1 MNMIALVKNV
11 MKVNLTKAV
20 KSYKNVSIYECV
32 NEAIVNSLQANSNKI
47 NIKIESKSANEL
59 FNEEEIISK
68 ITIQDNGDGFNEKN
82 RNSFLHLYSD
92 HKEEYGCK
100 GVGRL
105 SYLKRFQNV
114 KISSKQNKQLVE
126 FDFTKELDESQLNPK
141 TITEDIKETIL
152 TLEEQIKG
160 DETYNLDKIYA
171 EIFNH
176 IYPFIFLKYSGCTIN
191 INNKKISKDD
201 VKNIENT
208 KFNVKKTINNEEQ
221 SIEFDLWYRFQES
234 DKTILDDFIC
244 INKRPMQHFYNKPL
258 SLKLHSKEKYHITFL
273 LESDWINKL
282 ETNQYHKL
290 KDTEDEEEVI
300 SDEQPTLGNM
310 YVIEDLYKN
319 EKLVKEIWQDVK
331 QELIKKLNAI
341 MNLKFPEIQNKD
353 YSFVQVM
360 QRLCKVKQLQTFKVA
375 SLFAGVGGIDLAFQ
389 NVGFK
394 IEWANEIDN
403 KACETYSK
411 NFKHKIIC
419 DDIKNLKTENLS
431 KIDILTGGFPCQAF
445 SIAGHQKGFS
455 DDRGS
460 LVFELL
466 RIVKDLE
473 PRVLFLENV
482 KNLKSHQQGKTLKH
496 IINAI
501 EKLGYKVKYQVMNTC
516 EYSNI
521 PQNRER
527 VYIVCFK
534 NESDYNNFEF
544 PKKVNKR
551 LSIQDIL
558 EKNVNES
565 FYYNKTKYYEL
576 LKQEMK
582 NNNTCYQWRRQYV
595 RENKNNLCPTLTAN
609 MGTGGH
615 NVPLVLDNDIRKLTP
630 RECARLQGFPDS
642 FELPKDLPNSALYK
656 QMGNSVSVPVVE
668 QIAKNILIA
677 LNS

>member
-1 MNMIALVKNV
+1 MGK
-11 MKVNLTKAV
+11 
-20 KSYKNVSIYECV
+20 
-32 NEAIVNSLQANSNKI
+32 QA
-47 NIKIESKSANEL
+47 
-59 FNEEEIISK
+59 
-68 ITIQDNGDGFNEKN
+68 
-82 RNSFLHLYSD
+82 FL
-92 HKEEYGCK
+92 
-100 GVGRL
+100 
-105 SYLKRFQNV
+105 
-114 KISSKQNKQLVE
+114 I
-126 FDFTKELDESQLNPK
+126 
-141 TITEDIKETIL
+141 
-152 TLEEQIKG
+152 
-160 DETYNLDKIYA
+160 
-171 EIFNH
+171 
-176 IYPFIFLKYSGCTIN
+176 
-191 INNKKISKDD
+191 
-201 VKNIENT
+201 
-208 KFNVKKTINNEEQ
+208 
-221 SIEFDLWYRFQES
+221 
-234 DKTILDDFIC
+234 
-244 INKRPMQHFYNKPL
+244 
-258 SLKLHSKEKYHITFL
+258 
-273 LESDWINKL
+273 
-282 ETNQYHKL
+282 
-290 KDTEDEEEVI
+290 
-300 SDEQPTLGNM
+300 
-310 YVIEDLYKN
+310 
-319 EKLVKEIWQDVK
+319 
-331 QELIKKLNAI
+331 
-341 MNLKFPEIQNKD
+341 PEIQNKD
-353 YSFVQVM
+353 YSFVEVM

-419 DDIKNLKTENLS
+419 DDIKNLKTANLS

-455 DDRGS
+455 DERGS

-501 EKLGYKVKYQVMNTC
+501 EKLDYKVKYQVMNTC

-527 VYIVCFK
+527 VYIICFK
-534 NESDYNNFEF
+534 NDSDYNNFEF

-615 NVPLVLDNDIRKLTP
+615 NVPLVLLDNDIRKLTP

-642 FELPKDLPNSALYK
+642 FELPKNLPNSALYK

>member
-1 MNMIALVKNV
+1 MFF
-11 MKVNLTKAV
+11 
-20 KSYKNVSIYECV
+20 
-32 NEAIVNSLQANSNKI
+32 NKI
-47 NIKIESKSANEL
+47 
-59 FNEEEIISK
+59 
-68 ITIQDNGDGFNEKN
+68 
-82 RNSFLHLYSD
+82 
-92 HKEEYGCK
+92 
-100 GVGRL
+100 
-105 SYLKRFQNV
+105 
-114 KISSKQNKQLVE
+114 
-126 FDFTKELDESQLNPK
+126 
-141 TITEDIKETIL
+141 
-152 TLEEQIKG
+152 
-160 DETYNLDKIYA
+160 
-171 EIFNH
+171 
-176 IYPFIFLKYSGCTIN
+176 
-191 INNKKISKDD
+191 
-201 VKNIENT
+201 
-208 KFNVKKTINNEEQ
+208 
-221 SIEFDLWYRFQES
+221 
-234 DKTILDDFIC
+234 
-244 INKRPMQHFYNKPL
+244 MQCD
-258 SLKLHSKEKYHITFL
+258 S
-273 LESDWINKL
+273 
-282 ETNQYHKL
+282 
-290 KDTEDEEEVI
+290 
-300 SDEQPTLGNM
+300 
-310 YVIEDLYKN
+310 
-319 EKLVKEIWQDVK
+319 
-331 QELIKKLNAI
+331 
-341 MNLKFPEIQNKD
+341 
-353 YSFVQVM
+353 
-360 QRLCKVKQLQTFKVA
+360 FKVA

-389 NVGFK
+389 NAGFK

-445 SIAGHQKGFS
+445 SIAGHQKGFA

-501 EKLGYKVKYQVMNTC
+501 EKLGYKVKYQVLNTC